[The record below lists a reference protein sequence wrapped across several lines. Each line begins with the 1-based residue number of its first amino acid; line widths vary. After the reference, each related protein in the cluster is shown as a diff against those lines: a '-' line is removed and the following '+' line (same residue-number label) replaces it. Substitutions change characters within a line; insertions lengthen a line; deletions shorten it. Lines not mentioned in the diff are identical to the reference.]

1 MIEKQVE
8 IRTADGTA
16 DAVLFRP
23 EGGAKLPA
31 VIHLP
36 DIAGV
41 RDSHK
46 EMAKRL
52 AEQGYVVILVNVFY
66 RNGRSPVWAFP
77 FKMGEERSMKRLGEL
92 RDPLTPEAMERD
104 AAAYAD
110 FLAKEEGVSGARIG
124 VVGYCF
130 SGGMAMRTAAAR
142 PEKIGAAASFHGGQ
156 LYTEEQ
162 TSPHKVLP
170 RVKARLY
177 FGHADG
183 DPYMPKD
190 AIDNLE
196 KALAAWGGKYQSEV
210 YPGAKHSWTVP
221 DSPVY
226 DKAQADRA
234 FQKMTEMFKASLNR
248 AVSSNW

>member
-1 MIEKQVE
+1 MIEKNVE
-8 IRTADGTA
+8 IWTEDGTA
-16 DAVLFRP
+16 DAVVYRP
-23 EGGAKLPA
+23 DGNAKLPG

-36 DIAGV
+36 DIGGV

-52 AEQGYVVILVNVFY
+52 ATEGYAVMLVNVFY
-66 RNGRSPVWAFP
+66 RNGKSPVWAFP
-77 FKMGEERSMKRLGEL
+77 FKMGEERTMKHLGEL
-92 RDPLTPEAMERD
+92 AAPLTPEAMERD
-104 AAAYAD
+104 ASEYVN
-110 FLAKEEGVSGARIG
+110 FLAKQDGVSGATIG

-130 SGGMAMRTAAAR
+130 TGAMALRTAAAR

-156 LYTEEQ
+156 LWTDKE

-177 FGHADG
+177 FGHAEG
-183 DPYMPKD
+183 DPYMPKE

-196 KALAAWGGKYQSEV
+196 KALAAWGGKYQSETYV
-210 YPGAKHSWTVP
+210 GAKHGWTVP

-234 FQKMTEMFKASLNR
+234 FQKLTETFKAALK
-248 AVSSNW
+248 

>member
-1 MIEKQVE
+1 VVEKNVE
-8 IRTADGTA
+8 IWTEDGRA

-23 EGGAKLPA
+23 EGSAKVPG

-36 DIAGV
+36 DIGGV

-52 AEQGYVVILVNVFY
+52 AEQGYVVMLVNVFY
-66 RNGRSPVWAFP
+66 RNGPTPVWSFP

-92 RDPLTPEAMERD
+92 RDPLTPEAMEQD
-104 AAAYAD
+104 AGAYVD
-110 FLAKEEGVSGARIG
+110 FLTKQEGVSGPPLG

-130 SGGMAMRTAAAR
+130 TGGMAMRTAAAR
-142 PEKIGAAASFHGGQ
+142 PERIGAAASFHGGQ
-156 LYTEEQ
+156 LYTDQ
-162 TSPHKVLP
+162 PTSPHHVLP

-177 FGHADG
+177 FAHADG

-196 KALAAWGGKYQSEV
+196 KALAAWGGIYQSEIYV
-210 YPGAKHSWTVP
+210 GAKHIWTVP

-234 FQKMTEMFKASLNR
+234 FQKLKEMLAAALR
-248 AVSSNW
+248 

>member
-1 MIEKQVE
+1 MVEKQVE
-8 IRTADGTA
+8 IWTEDGTA

-23 EGGAKLPA
+23 EGDGKFPG

-52 AEQGYVVILVNVFY
+52 AEQGYAVMLVNVFY
-66 RNGRSPVWAFP
+66 RNGKSPVWTFP

-92 RDPLTPEAMERD
+92 REPLTPDAMERD
-104 AAAYAD
+104 GAAYVD
-110 FLAKEEGVSGARIG
+110 FLHKQEGVREAPMG

-130 SGGMAMRTAAAR
+130 TGGMAMRTAAAR
-142 PEKIGAAASFHGGQ
+142 PEKVAAAASFHGGQ
-156 LYTEEQ
+156 LWTDKE
-162 TSPHKVLP
+162 TSPHLVLP

-183 DPYMPKD
+183 DPFMPKE

-196 KALAAWGGKYQSEV
+196 KALAAWGGKYQSEI
-210 YPGAKHSWTVP
+210 YPGAKHAWTVP
-221 DSPVY
+221 DAPVY

-234 FQKMTEMFKASLNR
+234 FDKLTELFQAALR
-248 AVSSNW
+248 

>member
-1 MIEKQVE
+1 MIEKQLDIWTE
-8 IRTADGTA
+8 DGTA
-16 DAVLFRP
+16 DAVMFRP
-23 EGGAKLPA
+23 EGHATLPG

-41 RDSHK
+41 RDSHE

-52 AEQGYVVILVNVFY
+52 AEQGYVVMLVNVFY
-66 RNGRSPVWAFP
+66 RNGRAPVWAFP
-77 FKMGEERSMKRLGEL
+77 FKMGEDRSMRRLAEL

-104 AAAYAD
+104 TAAYVD
-110 FLAKEEGVSGARIG
+110 FLAKQPGVSGAMMG

-130 SGGMAMRTAAAR
+130 TGGMAMRTAAAR

-156 LYTEEQ
+156 LYTDEPA
-162 TSPHKVLP
+162 SPHLVLP
-170 RVKARLY
+170 RAKARLY
-177 FGHADG
+177 FAHADA

-196 KALAAWGGKYQSEV
+196 KALAAWGGKYQSDI

-234 FQKMTEMFKASLNR
+234 FQKLTEIFKAALI
-248 AVSSNW
+248 

>member
-1 MIEKQVE
+1 MIEKDVQIWTE
-8 IRTADGTA
+8 DGTA

-23 EGGAKLPA
+23 EGNAKLPG

-36 DIAGV
+36 DIGGV

-52 AEQGYVVILVNVFY
+52 GGQGYVVMLVNVFY
-66 RNGRSPVWAFP
+66 RNGKSPVWAFP
-77 FKMGEERSMKRLGEL
+77 FNMGEERSMKRLGEL
-92 RDPLTPEAMERD
+92 RDPLTPEAMDRD
-104 AAAYAD
+104 TAAYVD
-110 FLAKEEGVSGARIG
+110 FLSKQDGVSSAMIG

-130 SGGMAMRTAAAR
+130 TGAMAMRTAAAR

-156 LYTEEQ
+156 LYSNEPS
-162 TSPHKVLP
+162 SPHTVLP
-170 RVKARLY
+170 RIKARLY
-177 FGHADG
+177 FAHADA
-183 DPYMPKD
+183 DPYMPQE
-190 AIDNLE
+190 AIDNLN

-221 DSPVY
+221 DAPVY

-234 FQKMTEMFKASLNR
+234 FGKMTEIFQAALK
-248 AVSSNW
+248 

>member
-1 MIEKQVE
+1 MTDKHVE
-8 IRTADGTA
+8 IQTQDGTA

-23 EGGAKLPA
+23 EGGGKHPG

-46 EMAKRL
+46 QMAKRL
-52 AEQGYVVILVNVFY
+52 AERGYVVLLVNVFY
-66 RNGRSPVWAFP
+66 RSGRTPVWAFP
-77 FKMGEERSMKRLGEL
+77 FQMGEERSMKRLTEL
-92 RDPLTPEAMERD
+92 REPLTPEAMERD
-104 AAAYAD
+104 AAAYVD
-110 FLAKEEGVSGARIG
+110 FLAKQEGVSNALMG

-130 SGGMAMRTAAAR
+130 TGGMALRTAAAR
-142 PEKIGAAASFHGGQ
+142 PQKIAAAASFHGGQ
-156 LYTEEQ
+156 LWTDQE

-170 RVKARLY
+170 QVKARLY
-177 FGHADG
+177 FAHADG

-196 KALAAWGGKYQSEV
+196 KALAAWGGKYQSEI

-234 FQKMTEMFKASLNR
+234 FGKLTELFQSALR
-248 AVSSNW
+248 

>member
-1 MIEKQVE
+1 MIEKPVE
-8 IRTADGTA
+8 IGSGEGTA
-16 DAVLFRP
+16 DAVVFRP
-23 EGGAKLPA
+23 EGNTKVPG

-52 AEQGYVVILVNVFY
+52 AAQGYAVMLVNVFY
-66 RNGRSPVWAFP
+66 RNGKTPVWSFP

-92 RDPLTPEAMERD
+92 RDALPPEAMERD
-104 AAAYAD
+104 AAAYVD
-110 FLAKEEGVSGARIG
+110 FLARQEGVSGAMMG
-124 VVGYCF
+124 AVGYCF
-130 SGGMAMRTAAAR
+130 TGGMAMRTAAVR

-156 LYTEEQ
+156 LYTDEPG
-162 TSPHKVLP
+162 SPHRVLP

-196 KALAAWGGKYQSEV
+196 KALAAWGGKYQSEI

-226 DKAQADRA
+226 EKAQADRA
-234 FQKMTEMFKASLNR
+234 FQKMTEMFR
-248 AVSSNW
+248 AALK

>member
-1 MIEKQVE
+1 MVEKQVE
-8 IRTADGTA
+8 IWTEDGTA

-23 EGGAKLPA
+23 ESDGKFPG

-52 AEQGYVVILVNVFY
+52 AEQGYAVMLVNVFY
-66 RNGRSPVWAFP
+66 RNGKSPVWTFP

-92 RDPLTPEAMERD
+92 REPLTPDAMERD
-104 AAAYAD
+104 GSAYVD
-110 FLAKEEGVSGARIG
+110 FLHKQEGVSEAPMG

-130 SGGMAMRTAAAR
+130 TGGMAMRTAAAR
-142 PEKIGAAASFHGGQ
+142 PEKVAAAASFHGGQ
-156 LYTEEQ
+156 LWTDKE
-162 TSPHKVLP
+162 TSPHLVLP

-183 DPYMPKD
+183 DPFMPKE

-196 KALAAWGGKYQSEV
+196 KALAAWGGKYQSEI
-210 YPGAKHSWTVP
+210 YPGAKHAWTVP
-221 DSPVY
+221 DAPVY

-234 FQKMTEMFKASLNR
+234 FDKLTELFQAALR
-248 AVSSNW
+248 

>member
-1 MIEKQVE
+1 MIEKDVE
-8 IRTADGTA
+8 IWTEDGTA
-16 DAVLFRP
+16 DAVVFRP
-23 EGGAKLPA
+23 EGGAKLPG

-52 AEQGYVVILVNVFY
+52 AAEGYVVMLVNVFY
-66 RNGRSPVWAFP
+66 RNGKSPVWSFP

-92 RDPLTPEAMERD
+92 RDALPPEAMDRD
-104 AAAYAD
+104 AAAYVD
-110 FLAKEEGVSGARIG
+110 FLAKQEGVSGATMG

-130 SGGMAMRTAAAR
+130 TGGMAMRTAAAR

-156 LYTEEQ
+156 LYSDDAA
-162 TSPHKVLP
+162 SPHRVLP

-196 KALAAWGGKYQSEV
+196 KALAAWGGKYQSEI

-226 DKAQADRA
+226 EKAQADRA
-234 FQKMTEMFKASLNR
+234 FQKMIELFKAALK
-248 AVSSNW
+248 

>member
-1 MIEKQVE
+1 MIEKDAE
-8 IRTADGTA
+8 IWTEDGTA

-23 EGGAKLPA
+23 EGSTKLPG

-52 AEQGYVVILVNVFY
+52 AEQGYAVLLINVFY
-66 RNGRSPVWAFP
+66 RNGRSPVWSFP
-77 FKMGEERSMKRLGEL
+77 FKMGEERSMKRLSEL

-104 AAAYAD
+104 AAAYVD
-110 FLAKEEGVSGARIG
+110 FLAKQEGVSNAMSG

-130 SGGMAMRTAAAR
+130 TGGMAMRTAAAR
-142 PEKIGAAASFHGGQ
+142 PEKIGAAASFHCGQ
-156 LYTEEQ
+156 LYTDEP

-177 FGHADG
+177 FAHADR

-196 KALAAWGGKYQSEV
+196 KSLAAWGGIYQSEIYV
-210 YPGAKHSWTVP
+210 GTKHSWTVP
-221 DSPVY
+221 DSPVH

-234 FQKMTEMFKASLNR
+234 FQKLTEIFKAVLQ
-248 AVSSNW
+248 

>member
-1 MIEKQVE
+1 MIEKAVE
-8 IRTADGTA
+8 IWTEDGTA

-23 EGGAKLPA
+23 EGGGQFAGVL
-31 VIHLP
+31 HLP

-52 AEQGYVVILVNVFY
+52 AEQGYVVMLVNVFY
-66 RNGRSPVWAFP
+66 RSGKAPVWAFP

-92 RDPLTPEAMERD
+92 RDALPPEAMDRD
-104 AAAYAD
+104 AAAYVE
-110 FLAKEEGVSGARIG
+110 FLAKQEGVSGATMG
-124 VVGYCF
+124 AVGYCF
-130 SGGMAMRTAAAR
+130 TGGMAMRTAAAR
-142 PEKIGAAASFHGGQ
+142 PAKIGAVASFHGGQ
-156 LYTEEQ
+156 LYTDQ
-162 TSPHKVLP
+162 PNSPHLVLP

-177 FGHADG
+177 FAHADG

-210 YPGAKHSWTVP
+210 YVGAKHSWTVP

-234 FQKMTEMFKASLNR
+234 FQKMIELFKAALK
-248 AVSSNW
+248 

>member
-1 MIEKQVE
+1 MVEKQVE
-8 IRTADGTA
+8 IWTEDGTA

-23 EGGAKLPA
+23 EGDGKFPG

-52 AEQGYVVILVNVFY
+52 AEQGYAVMLVNVFY
-66 RNGRSPVWAFP
+66 RNGKSPVWTFP

-92 RDPLTPEAMERD
+92 REPLTPDAMERD
-104 AAAYAD
+104 GAAYVD
-110 FLAKEEGVSGARIG
+110 FLHKQEGVSEAPMG

-130 SGGMAMRTAAAR
+130 TGGMAMRTAAAR
-142 PEKIGAAASFHGGQ
+142 PEKVAAAASFHGGQ
-156 LYTEEQ
+156 LWTDKE
-162 TSPHKVLP
+162 TSPHLVLP

-183 DPYMPKD
+183 DPFMPKE

-196 KALAAWGGKYQSEV
+196 KALAAWGGKYQSEI
-210 YPGAKHSWTVP
+210 YPGAKHAWTVP
-221 DSPVY
+221 DAPVY

-234 FQKMTEMFKASLNR
+234 FDKLTELFQAALR
-248 AVSSNW
+248 

>member
-1 MIEKQVE
+1 MIEKNVE
-8 IRTADGTA
+8 IWTEDGTA

-23 EGGAKLPA
+23 DRNAKLPG

-52 AEQGYVVILVNVFY
+52 ADQGYAVMLTNVFY
-66 RNGRSPVWAFP
+66 RNGKSPVWSFP

-104 AAAYAD
+104 AAAYVD
-110 FLAKEEGVSGARIG
+110 FLHKQEGLSGGMIG

-130 SGGMAMRTAAAR
+130 TGGMAMRTAAAR

-156 LYTEEQ
+156 LYTDEP
-162 TSPHKVLP
+162 TSPHRVLP
-170 RVKARLY
+170 QVKARLY
-177 FGHADG
+177 FAHADG
-183 DPYMPKD
+183 DPFMPKD

-196 KALAAWGGKYQSEV
+196 KALAAWGGKYQSEI
-210 YPGAKHSWTVP
+210 YAGAKHSWTVP

-226 DKAQADRA
+226 DKEQADRA
-234 FQKMTEMFKASLNR
+234 FGKMTELFQAALK
-248 AVSSNW
+248 

>member
-1 MIEKQVE
+1 MLEKQVE
-8 IRTADGTA
+8 IWTEDGTA

-23 EGGAKLPA
+23 EVTTKLPG

-41 RDSHK
+41 RGSHK

-52 AEQGYVVILVNVFY
+52 AAEGYAVMLVNVFY
-66 RNGRSPVWAFP
+66 RNGKSPVWSFP

-104 AAAYAD
+104 VSEYVNC
-110 FLAKEEGVSGARIG
+110 LAKQEGVSGTPIG

-130 SGGMAMRTAAAR
+130 TGAMAMRTAAAR
-142 PEKIGAAASFHGGQ
+142 PEKIAAAASFHGGQ
-156 LYTEEQ
+156 LWTDEE

-177 FGHADG
+177 FAHADG
-183 DPYMPKD
+183 DPYMPKE
-190 AIDNLE
+190 AIDNLD
-196 KALAAWGGKYQSEV
+196 KALAAWGGKYQSEIYV
-210 YPGAKHSWTVP
+210 GAKHGWTVP
-221 DSPVY
+221 DSAAY

-234 FQKMTEMFKASLNR
+234 FQKMTELFQASLK
-248 AVSSNW
+248 

>member
-1 MIEKQVE
+1 MIERSVE
-8 IRTADGTA
+8 IWAEDGAA
-16 DAVLFRP
+16 DAVMFRP
-23 EGGAKLPA
+23 EGNAKLPG

-52 AEQGYVVILVNVFY
+52 AEQGYVVMLVNVFY
-66 RNGRSPVWAFP
+66 RNGKTPVWAFP
-77 FKMGEERSMKRLGEL
+77 FRMGEERSMKRLAEL
-92 RDPLTPEAMERD
+92 RDALPPEAMERD
-104 AAAYAD
+104 AAAYVD
-110 FLAKEEGVSGARIG
+110 FLAKQEGVSGAAVG

-130 SGGMAMRTAAAR
+130 TGGMAMRTAAAR

-156 LYTEEQ
+156 LYTDDPG
-162 TSPHKVLP
+162 SPHHVLP

-177 FGHADG
+177 FAHADG

-190 AIDNLE
+190 AIDKLD
-196 KALAAWGGKYQSEV
+196 KALAAWGGKYQSEI
-210 YPGAKHSWTVP
+210 YPDAKHSWTVP

-226 DKAQADRA
+226 DKAQADVA
-234 FQKMTEMFKASLNR
+234 FQKLTELFQAALK
-248 AVSSNW
+248 

>member
-1 MIEKQVE
+1 MVEQQVE
-8 IRTADGTA
+8 IWTEDGTA
-16 DAVLFRP
+16 DAVVYRP
-23 EGGAKLPA
+23 EGGAKLPG

-46 EMAKRL
+46 EMAKWL
-52 AEQGYVVILVNVFY
+52 AAQGYVVMLTNVFY
-66 RNGRSPVWAFP
+66 RNGKSPVWSFP
-77 FKMGEERSMKRLGEL
+77 FKMGEERSMKRLAEL

-104 AAAYAD
+104 CTAYVD
-110 FLAKEEGVSGARIG
+110 FLAKQEGVSGATMG

-130 SGGMAMRTAAAR
+130 TGGMAMRAAAAR

-156 LYTEEQ
+156 LYTDEP

-183 DPYMPKD
+183 DPYMPKES
-190 AIDNLE
+190 IDNLE
-196 KALAAWGGKYQSEV
+196 NALAAWGGKYQSEIYV
-210 YPGAKHSWTVP
+210 GAKHSWTVP

-234 FQKMTEMFKASLNR
+234 FQKMTELFQAALK
-248 AVSSNW
+248 